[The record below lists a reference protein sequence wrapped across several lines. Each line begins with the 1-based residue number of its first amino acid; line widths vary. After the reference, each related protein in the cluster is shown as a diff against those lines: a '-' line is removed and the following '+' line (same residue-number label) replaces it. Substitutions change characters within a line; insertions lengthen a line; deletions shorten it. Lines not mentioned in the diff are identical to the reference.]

1 MQGIQDLFTK
11 LIFFLTVIPY
21 IKNLLAGLRRWALI
35 RQIETER
42 GSKVVQ
48 MIHRQPTGI
57 LGALSQRYINLDDAE
72 SIMKQVR
79 DAGDRPI
86 DLILHTPGG
95 LVIAAEQISRVLQA
109 HPNKVTVIVPQFAM
123 SGGTF
128 IALSADEI
136 LMDTH
141 AMLGPVD
148 PQLNGLPASGFRRV
162 MKEKDRNAISDEMI
176 IMADMA
182 EKAEKQLFE
191 AAKHLL
197 LERMEVA
204 QAEYVAKLL
213 SEGRW
218 THDHPLYIEDLMELG
233 LPVSDQIPKAFR
245 ELLSLSGASQSSLF
259 RAPERRDSAKKNA

>member
-1 MQGIQDLFTK
+1 MQSIQDLFTK

-21 IKNLLAGLRRWALI
+21 VKNLLAGLRRWALI

-48 MIHRQPTGI
+48 MIHRQPSGI

-72 SIMKQVR
+72 SIMRQVR
-79 DAGDRPI
+79 EAGDRPI

-128 IALSADEI
+128 VALAADEI
-136 LMDTH
+136 LMDAH

-148 PQLNGLPASGFRRV
+148 PQLNGLPASGYRRV
-162 MKEKDRNAISDEMI
+162 LKEKDHNAISDEMI

-182 EKAEKQLFE
+182 EKAERQLFN
-191 AAKHLL
+191 AAKTLL
-197 LERMEVA
+197 LERMETA

-218 THDHPLYIEDLMELG
+218 THDHPLYIEDLYQLG

-245 ELLSLSGASQSSLF
+245 ELLSLSSASQSSLF
-259 RAPERRDSAKKNA
+259 RAPAGKQVAKQL

>member
-1 MQGIQDLFTK
+1 MQGIQDMITK

-21 IKNLLAGLRRWALI
+21 VKNLLAGLRRWALI
-35 RQIETER
+35 RQIEQER
-42 GSKVVQ
+42 GSKVIQ

-57 LGALSQRYINLDDAE
+57 LGAFSQRYINLDDAE

-79 DAGDRPI
+79 EAGNKPI

-109 HPNKVTVIVPQFAM
+109 HPASITVIVPQFAM

-128 IALSADEI
+128 VALAADQI

-148 PQLNGLPASGFRRV
+148 PQVNGLPASGYKRV
-162 MKEKDRNAISDEMI
+162 LKEKNPDAISDEMI
-176 IMADMA
+176 IMADLA
-182 EKAEKQLFE
+182 EKAEKQLVE
-191 AAKHLL
+191 AATRLL
-197 LERMEVA
+197 LDRMEATQAAYVA
-204 QAEYVAKLL
+204 QVL

-218 THDHPLYIEDLMELG
+218 THDHPLYIEDLNALG
-233 LPVSDQIPKAFR
+233 LPVSDQVPERFR
-245 ELLSLSGASQSSLF
+245 ELLALSGATQSTIF
-259 RAPERRDSAKKNA
+259 RAPEKQPTKKNV